1 MVPGNGRVLEPNTGV
16 GTEMV
21 WKGNFDRHQ
30 WHRGREGAG
39 LLLQRRL
46 YLMLMKTM
54 KVKLL
59 LVLGGEI
66 MLERLLCRLTS
77 NGHQISLNYTK
88 LNLGF

>member
-1 MVPGNGRVLEPNTGV
+1 MLGPNTGV

-30 WHRGREGAG
+30 RHRGREGAG

-54 KVKLL
+54 KVMLL
-59 LVLGGEI
+59 SVLGEKI

-77 NGHQISLNYTK
+77 NGHQFSLNDTK